1 MKKTI
6 GVLAHV
12 DAGKTTFSEQVLFHT
27 HSIRNRGRVDH
38 KDAFLD
44 SHSIEKS
51 RGITVFSDQGIFEF
65 KDSTYY
71 LVDTPGHI
79 DFSCEMERAIQIMDY
94 AIIIV
99 SSVEGVQGHTKTVWK
114 LLRKYNVS
122 TMFFINKLDRVGADK
137 DRVLKEIRRDLTK
150 DVCYIENN
158 FVHSDH
164 EEDRVNYVKDDN
176 NLINYDEFELSE
188 ELIEFISEYDDELLE
203 KYLEGAYDCKLWI
216 ETFKVLIKENKVFPC
231 FGGSALQDAGIV
243 EFLNVLDKLTYTD
256 YNENE
261 EFSGRVYKIRHDENG
276 NRITFIKGITGTLK
290 VRDEISYGKE
300 IQDILNL
307 DVEINNTETNQGE
320 TREKVSSIRIYNGS
334 KFKAVDKVCAGDL
347 FAVSGISKAI
357 AGDGVGTLKEKTHYE
372 MIPTLMSKIIFDKG
386 CNVREVLGYFKILEA
401 EDPALNIIWNEAL
414 QEMHVHIMGKIQLE
428 ILKDVV
434 EERFNL
440 KIEFGPCQILYKETI
455 AEKTIGCGH
464 FEPLRH
470 YAEVHLKIE
479 PLHRN
484 SGIVFENKCHADN
497 LTVGHQNLVRT
508 HIFEREHHGLLTG
521 SCLTD
526 IKVTLL
532 TGRAHNKH
540 TCGGDFREAT
550 FRALRQGLEKVEN
563 VLLEPYYK
571 FTIEVSNEY
580 IGRVLSDIQKLF
592 GTFEPAQIEEDKVII
607 NGRGPVATFMNYST
621 EVVAFTKGK
630 GSITLIYDGYDVCH
644 NSEEVIENKEY
655 NKNADIEY
663 ISTSVFCS
671 HGQGYLVTFDK
682 ADAAMHCEIEMW
694 EK

>member
-12 DAGKTTFSEQVLFHT
+12 DAGKTTFSEQVLYHT
-27 HSIRNRGRVDH
+27 NSIRNRGRVDH

-51 RGITVFSDQGIFEF
+51 RGITVFSDQGVFEINE
-65 KDSTYY
+65 STYY

-79 DFSCEMERAIQIMDY
+79 DFSAEMERAIQIMDY

-114 LLRKYNVS
+114 LLRKYNVPS
-122 TMFFINKLDRVGADK
+122 MFFINKLDRVGANK
-137 DRVLKEIRRDLTK
+137 ERVLKEIRKELTK

-158 FVHSDH
+158 LVHNNH
-164 EEDRVNYVKDDN
+164 NENNINNVN
-176 NLINYDEFELSE
+176 NLINSEKFELSE

-203 KYLEGAYDCKLWI
+203 KYLEGAYDSKLWL
-216 ETFKVLIKENKVFPC
+216 ETLKILIKENKVFPC
-231 FGGSALQDAGIV
+231 FGGSALQDTGIV
-243 EFLNVLDKLTYTD
+243 QFLNDLDKLTYTD

-276 NRITFIKGITGTLK
+276 NRITFIKALNGTLK
-290 VRDEISYGKE
+290 VRDEIGYGGE
-300 IQDILNL
+300 IQDILNS
-307 DVEINNTETNQGE
+307 DAEINNTETNSSE
-320 TREKVSSIRIYNGS
+320 IREKISSIRIYNGS
-334 KFKAVDKVCAGDL
+334 KFKSVDKVMAGDL
-347 FAVSGISKAI
+347 FGVSGISKAI
-357 AGDGVGTLKEKTHYE
+357 AGDGVGALKEKTHYA
-372 MIPTLMSKIIFDKG
+372 MVPTLMSKVIFDNS
-386 CNVREVLGYFKILEA
+386 CNVREVLNYFKVLEA

-414 QEMHVHIMGKIQLE
+414 KEIHVHIMGKIQLE
-428 ILKDVV
+428 VLK
-434 EERFNL
+434 EIAQERFDL
-440 KIEFGPCQILYKETI
+440 KIEFGPCQIFYKETI
-455 AEKTIGCGH
+455 SEQTIGCGH

-479 PLHRN
+479 PLPRN
-484 SGIVFENKCHADN
+484 SGIVFGNKCHADD

-521 SCLTD
+521 SSLTD

-563 VLLEPYYK
+563 LLLEPYYK
-571 FTIEVSNEY
+571 FTIETVSDY
-580 IGRVLSDIQKLF
+580 IGRVLSDIQRLN
-592 GTFEPAQIEEDKVII
+592 GTFEPVMSEDDKVII
-607 NGRGPVATFMNYST
+607 NGRGPVATFMDYSM
-621 EVVAFTKGK
+621 EVIAFTKGK
-630 GSITLIYDGYDVCH
+630 GSINLIYDGYDICH
-644 NSEEVIENKEY
+644 NSEEVIENKGY

-663 ISTSVFCS
+663 TSTSVFCS
-671 HGQGYLVTFDK
+671 HGQGYLVPWNKGDST
-682 ADAAMHCEIEMW
+682 MHCEVVEN
-694 EK
+694 